1 MICRLTTRDSMA
13 LSSTQP
19 SSLFSSYLERLWLGE
34 YIDLLGAVAR
44 PLPDVD
50 AKPEP
55 KISRREDGSFVI
67 DATTPVGDVLA
78 RLGLKE
84 PQEQRFVTVSGLV
97 LSRLD
102 HGPQP
107 GRYHTMDGTL
117 KFLEVDGTR
126 IEKLL
131 AFASKEQD
139 QRVRMCRP

>member
-1 MICRLTTRDSMA
+1 M
-13 LSSTQP
+13 
-19 SSLFSSYLERLWLGE
+19 
-34 YIDLLGAVAR
+34 
-44 PLPDVD
+44 D

-78 RLGLKE
+78 RLRLKE

-97 LSRLD
+97 LSAGIIRWMGL
-102 HGPQP
+102 
-107 GRYHTMDGTL
+107 L

-131 AFASKEQD
+131 AFARKEHD
-139 QRVRMCRP
+139 QLVRMCRP

>member
-1 MICRLTTRDSMA
+1 
-13 LSSTQP
+13 
-19 SSLFSSYLERLWLGE
+19 LFSSYLERLWLGE

-102 HGPQP
+102 HGPQTW
-107 GRYHTMDGTL
+107 GAGIMRWMGL
-117 KFLEVDGTR
+117 
-126 IEKLL
+126 
-131 AFASKEQD
+131 
-139 QRVRMCRP
+139 